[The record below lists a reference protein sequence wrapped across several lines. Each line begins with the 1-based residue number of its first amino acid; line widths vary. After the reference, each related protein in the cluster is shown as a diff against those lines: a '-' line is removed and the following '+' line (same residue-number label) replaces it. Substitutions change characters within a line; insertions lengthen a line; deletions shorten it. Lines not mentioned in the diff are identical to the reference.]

1 MARDFKLGFKIS
13 ADGGDQAAKE
23 VARMEQALK
32 KVREENAQVARTAA
46 ALKNSYKLNDSE
58 IRQVI
63 GAMKDLENQTSKTG
77 NVMNSIFQGV
87 GQQLGQNVL
96 AGVQRLATGLPNAA
110 VESFRGFDAAVR
122 QSGVISGASEEQL
135 ASLRGEIE
143 RLGIVTSKS
152 PEEIGQMSVA
162 LSRAGFTATEQVAA
176 LEGIARA
183 SEATGESV
191 LAVGDII
198 GKTIRTF
205 GLSADEAG
213 TVGDILTATANNTN
227 SSILTLGESFQYVGP
242 AAAAANQPLGDTAV
256 LLGLLGDQG
265 IQGSMAGTNLAAALE
280 RLKIAS
286 AGMETEFSGLVRG
299 SARASQAFDA
309 IGVGV
314 RNADGSMKSVLE
326 ILPLIQQNMTSLSQQ
341 DKDVLMKA
349 LFGVEGGR
357 AFQALLNTAPER
369 IALVNDAVQ
378 NSAGLAEESSKK
390 LLEGL
395 NGALLLFE
403 GSAQGALAAIGEF
416 LAVGIEPTVRGA
428 TLLINT
434 FLGLPGPIQKALIG
448 TAAFTTVL
456 AAAAAALTAYNA
468 ANGTKI
474 LQDVIS
480 SAGTI
485 KNTAAQLANTA
496 ATTGAAGARAAL
508 VFAYQA
514 NIGAMIADSAGQVKN
529 AAVTATN
536 AAVTQASA
544 AAKSVLAA
552 ATGQATAAQLA
563 QTAAIAKGTIALG
576 AVAGAAAAVALV
588 ADTFNAVT
596 EQAAMADAG
605 TEEVKTALA
614 AMADA
619 GTAAGDA
626 VSESVGTEAAQN
638 FAALRESIGPFQR
651 ALDDLIRGPIPG
663 LATATEAASNRSAI
677 AFDELVAQTDDVKLA
692 AAQMAVDLEKG
703 IEIDPAKI
711 EATVAGIDSAI
722 NALKA
727 QQPDL
732 EEDIARRDAQMKQ
745 LTLYRDRIS
754 ATTAGVVAMGEATG
768 GLTEKIKELDG
779 ALKDTIAGIDL
790 TKLQAQARILE
801 QLARGEITQD
811 QADTQLA
818 NVESGNL
825 QERFKAQTEQLNNLR
840 KLRAEAEEGSAQ
852 AIELDKKITESETG
866 LAQTRISLARQTVN
880 EQKEAEKEA
889 TKAAEK
895 SAKEQQRLTEETA
908 KKRGDDLKA
917 QRDEVK
923 RLAEET
929 FGDGQREEGAL
940 FSKSQSANAEAFQKQ
955 QQASAKAFQKSQQS
969 DQEAFAKE
977 QDGKAKTFQKSQ
989 QSDQEA
995 FAKEQEGK
1003 AKAFRKSQQSDQ
1015 EAFAASQ
1022 SAEAKAFQQQQQAE
1036 AKSFQQQQQAEA
1048 KSFQR
1053 QLDAERDN
1061 GNREFDALGKEVERR
1076 LALRQATKEEA
1087 DALKAQYAE
1096 EDRLLKE
1103 RKKIEAEVLRQRGSV
1118 LSSADTDLSPLEK
1131 ARAEFEERIQA
1142 KAAAF
1147 QEAQAAEAEAF
1158 QAEQQAI
1165 AEAFEAAQK
1174 EQERAFSEEQEKQ
1187 AEAFQES
1194 QRAADKAFREEQQA
1208 AAEAFQESQRAAD
1221 KAFREEQQAAAEA
1234 FQESQRAA
1242 DKAFREEQQAA
1253 AEAFANQQREA
1264 DRAFK
1269 EQQRQL
1275 DKQNADQIAAI
1286 LAAAKPAGAT
1296 PRKDG
1301 GPIRAGQTY
1310 LVGEVGPELIV
1321 PSRSGYV
1328 LTAKETAA
1336 LERSLNVMAPAL
1348 SVASPSGNV
1357 EGQLNAILRTLQ
1369 RAAKRPIHAPQN
1381 NTFINEP
1388 NPAAATAELRLAEL
1402 RQRIRGGAL

>member
-1 MARDFKLGFKIS
+1 MARDFKLGFKIK

-32 KVREENAQVARTAA
+32 QVREENAKVARTAA
-46 ALKNSYKLNDSE
+46 ALKDSYKLNDSE

-63 GAMKDLENQTSKTG
+63 GAMKDLENQTAKTG

-87 GQQLGQNVL
+87 GQQIGQNVL
-96 AGVQRLATGLPNAA
+96 GGVQRLATGLPNAA

-152 PEEIGQMSVA
+152 PEEIAQVSVA

-242 AAAAANQPLGDTAV
+242 AAAAANQPLGDTAI

-286 AGMETEFSGLVRG
+286 AGGETEFSNLVRG
-299 SARASQAFDA
+299 SARATEAFNQ

-326 ILPLIQQNMTSLSQQ
+326 ILPLIQTNMESLGQA
-341 DKDVLMKA
+341 DKDILMKA

-357 AFQALLNTAPER
+357 AFQALLNTSPDR
-369 IALVNDAVQ
+369 IALVSDAV
-378 NSAGLAEESSKK
+378 NDSAGLAEESSKK

-428 TLLINT
+428 TLLLNS
-434 FLGLPGPIQKALIG
+434 FLALPGPIQKVLIAS
-448 TAAFTTVL
+448 AAFTTIL
-456 AAAAAALTAYNA
+456 AAAAAAVTAYNA

-485 KNTAAQLANTA
+485 KNTAATLANTA

-514 NIGAMIADSAGQVKN
+514 NVGALLADSAGQVKN
-529 AAVTATN
+529 ATVTAANTV
-536 AAVTQASA
+536 VTQGAA
-544 AAKSVLAA
+544 AAKGILAA

-576 AVAGAAAAVALV
+576 AVAGAAASVALV
-588 ADTFNAVT
+588 ADTFNKVT
-596 EQAAMADAG
+596 AG
-605 TEEVKTALA
+605 AEATRASTEEVETALA

-619 GTAAGDA
+619 GTAAGNEISRSIGA
-626 VSESVGTEAAQN
+626 EAGQN
-638 FAALRESIGPFQR
+638 FAALRDQIGPFQR

-663 LATATEAASNRSAI
+663 LATATEAASNRSAV
-677 AFDELVAQTDDVKLA
+677 AFNELITTTDDVKLA
-692 AAQMAVDLEKG
+692 AAQMAADLAAG
-703 IEIDPAKI
+703 VEIDPAKI

-727 QQPDL
+727 QQPVT
-732 EEDIARRDAQMKQ
+732 EEDIARRDAQMRQ

-754 ATTAGVVAMGEATG
+754 ATTAGVVGMGDATG
-768 GLTEKIKELDG
+768 GLTEKIKEMDA

-801 QLARGEITQD
+801 QLARGDITQD
-811 QADTQLA
+811 QADSQLA

-825 QERFKAQTEQLNNLR
+825 EARFQAQTEQLNNLR
-840 KLRAEAEEGSAQ
+840 ELRAEAEEGSAQ
-852 AIELDKKITESETG
+852 ALELDQKITESETA
-866 LAQTRISLARQTVN
+866 LAQTRISLARQTVD
-880 EQKEAEKEA
+880 QKKEAEKEA
-889 TKAAEK
+889 TEAAEK
-895 SAKEQQRLTEETA
+895 AAKEQERIAEEAA
-908 KKRGDDLKA
+908 KKRGDALKT
-917 QRDEVK
+917 QREEAK
-923 RLAEET
+923 RLAEEQ
-929 FGDGQREEGAL
+929 FGDRQREEGAL
-940 FSKSQSANAEAFQKQ
+940 FSKAQATSAEAFQKSQ
-955 QQASAKAFQKSQQS
+955 QTTAQAFQKSQQAEAKAFQKSQATEAKTFQKTQQA
-969 DQEAFAKE
+969 DQEAFAK
-977 QDGKAKTFQKSQ
+977 SQ
-989 QSDQEA
+989 A
-995 FAKEQEGK
+995 T
-1003 AKAFRKSQQSDQ
+1003 
-1015 EAFAASQ
+1015 
-1022 SAEAKAFQQQQQAE
+1022 EAKAFQKEQQTEAKAFQEAQQAA
-1036 AKSFQQQQQAEA
+1036 AKAFQ
-1048 KSFQR
+1048 KS
-1053 QLDAERDN
+1053 LDAERDK
-1061 GNREFDALGKEVERR
+1061 GNREFDVLTSEVERR
-1076 LALRQATKEEA
+1076 IQLEESA
-1087 DALKAQYAE
+1087 SAE
-1096 EDRLLKE
+1096 QRRELEEQFKLEDEQLEKR
-1103 RKKIEAEVLRQRGSV
+1103 RDIEAEVLRERGSI
-1118 LSSADTDLSPLEK
+1118 LKDRQEETQLSPLEQ
-1131 ARAEFEERIQA
+1131 ARADFEERLQA
-1142 KAAAF
+1142 KAEAF
-1147 QEAQAAEAEAF
+1147 QANQQAAAEAF
-1158 QAEQQAI
+1158 QAEQEI
-1165 AEAFEAAQK
+1165 A
-1174 EQERAFSEEQEKQ
+1174 
-1187 AEAFQES
+1187 AEAFQET
-1194 QRAADKAFREEQQA
+1194 QRTTERVFQEEQQATAEAFQAQQQATDQAFQEQQQA
-1208 AAEAFQESQRAAD
+1208 AAEAFQESQRAQE
-1221 KAFREEQQAAAEA
+1221 KAFREEQQAAAEV
-1234 FQESQRAA
+1234 
-1242 DKAFREEQQAA
+1242 
-1253 AEAFANQQREA
+1253 FANQQREA

-1296 PRKDG
+1296 PRRDG
-1301 GPIRAGQTY
+1301 GPVRAGQTY

-1321 PSRSGYV
+1321 PSRNGYV

-1336 LERSLNVMAPAL
+1336 LERSLNLVAPAL
-1348 SVASPSGNV
+1348 SVATPSGNV
-1357 EGQLNAILRTLQ
+1357 EGQLNAILKTLQ
-1369 RAAKRPIHAPQN
+1369 RAAKRPINAPQN

-1402 RQRIRGGAL
+1402 RQRVRGGAL

>member
-152 PEEIGQMSVA
+152 PEEIGQVSVA

-191 LAVGDII
+191 LAAGDII

-448 TAAFTTVL
+448 TAAFTTIL
-456 AAAAAALTAYNA
+456 AAAAAAVTAYNA

-514 NIGAMIADSAGQVKN
+514 NIGALLADSAGQVKN
-529 AAVTATN
+529 ATVTAANT
-536 AAVTQASA
+536 AVTQASA

-576 AVAGAAAAVALV
+576 AVAGAAASVALV

-596 EQAAMADAG
+596 EQAGATRKS

-619 GTAAGDA
+619 GTAAGDEISRSIGA
-626 VSESVGTEAAQN
+626 EAGQN
-638 FAALRESIGPFQR
+638 FNALREDIGGFQR
-651 ALDDLIRGPIPG
+651 LLDDLIRGPIPG

-677 AFDELVAQTDDVKLA
+677 AFNELITATDDVKLA
-692 AAQMAVDLEKG
+692 AAEVATDLEKG
-703 IEIDPAKI
+703 LAVDPAVI
-711 EATVAGIDSAI
+711 EETVAGIDAAI
-722 NALKA
+722 NALKE
-727 QQPDL
+727 QKPVT

-745 LTLYRDRIS
+745 LNLYRDRIG
-754 ATTAGVVAMGEATG
+754 ATTAGVTAMGDATG
-768 GLTEKIKELDG
+768 GLTDRIKEMDE
-779 ALKDTIAGIDL
+779 ALKSALGGIDL
-790 TKLQAQARILE
+790 TKLQAQAKILE
-801 QLARGEITQD
+801 QLARGEISQD

-818 NVESGNL
+818 NLESQTL
-825 QERFKAQTEQLNNLR
+825 EQRFRAQTDNLNNLR

-852 AIELDKKITESETG
+852 AIELDKQLQAAETAV
-866 LAQTRISLARQTVN
+866 AQTRIQMARDTLDNQKATN
-880 EQKEAEKEA
+880 EEAVADTEA
-889 TKAAEK
+889 TAEATTTAVTDAADTQADAAKAAEEA
-895 SAKEQQRLTEETA
+895 AKRQA
-908 KKRGDDLKA
+908 DALKDA
-917 QRDEVK
+917 RDEAK

-929 FGDGQREEGAL
+929 FGDSQREEGAL
-940 FSKSQSANAEAFQKQ
+940 FSKSQAANAEAFQKS
-955 QQASAKAFQKSQQS
+955 QQASAKAFNKSQQADAKAFQKTQSTEAKAFQSSQQS
-969 DQEAFAKE
+969 DQDAFA
-977 QDGKAKTFQKSQ
+977 QGQ
-989 QSDQEA
+989 
-995 FAKEQEGK
+995 
-1003 AKAFRKSQQSDQ
+1003 
-1015 EAFAASQ
+1015 AAQ
-1022 SAEAKAFQQQQQAE
+1022 AKAFQQQQQAE
-1036 AKSFQQQQQAEA
+1036 AKAFQDSQQAAA
-1048 KSFQR
+1048 KAFQKA
-1053 QLDAERDN
+1053 LEAERDK
-1061 GNREFDALGKEVERR
+1061 GNREFDALGQEVERR
-1076 LALRQATKEEA
+1076 LALSQATKEEA

-1103 RKKIEAEVLRQRGSV
+1103 RKKIEAEVLRQRGSI

-1147 QEAQAAEAEAF
+1147 AEAQAAEAEAF
-1158 QAEQQAI
+1158 QEAQALEAEAFAETQRQADQAFKEEQQA
-1165 AEAFEAAQK
+1165 
-1174 EQERAFSEEQEKQ
+1174 Q
-1187 AEAFQES
+1187 AEAFREQQEANAEAFREQQEANAEAFAED
-1194 QRAADKAFREEQQA
+1194 QRAKDKAFREEQQA
-1208 AAEAFQESQRAAD
+1208 AS
-1221 KAFREEQQAAAEA
+1221 
-1234 FQESQRAA
+1234 
-1242 DKAFREEQQAA
+1242 
-1253 AEAFANQQREA
+1253 EAFANQQREA

-1336 LERSLNVMAPAL
+1336 LERSLNVVAPAL

-1357 EGQLNAILRTLQ
+1357 ESQLNAILRTLQ
-1369 RAAKRPIHAPQN
+1369 RAAKRPIHAPQH